1 MKYLIKPKFNNCI
14 LVETQWGHKKDKSKS
29 ATEICWYRFQKY
41 EVELADGAD
50 IDQLKQSETINLS
63 DTTNFKSYIEA
74 DDQGGGDL
82 HYQEWDHLQGTSEDE
97 EERINDNA
105 MYELKDWVE
114 VKSTLKINCPCEF
127 TALKST
133 VEYLEDENFE
143 KPEWDK

>member
-14 LVETQWGHKKDKSKS
+14 LVETKWGHSKDKSKS

-63 DTTNFKSYIEA
+63 DTTNFKSYIET

-82 HYQEWDHLQGTSEDE
+82 HYQEWDHLQGTSEEE

-127 TALKST
+127 TALMPK
-133 VEYLEDENFE
+133 
-143 KPEWDK
+143 